1 MEKKY
6 KKSIYIFRRDYRLYD
21 NTSLIKALEESE
33 EVIPIFIL
41 NPKQVTNEN
50 EFYNKHSIQFLF
62 ESLKD
67 LNEQLKGKESK
78 LHLFYGKQLEIL
90 KDLVNKHNIEAIYQN
105 KDYTPFARKRDQS
118 IKELCSK
125 LEVDCNLYHDYLLN
139 SPKEVLKGDGD
150 PYGVFTPYYKRASMH
165 KVHAPKEND
174 FKNYSTVEC
183 ESIEILDKI
192 LPQKNKEILVEGG
205 REEALKIIDSLG
217 FMSNYQDQRDFPSV
231 HGTSRLS
238 AHLKFGTIS
247 CRELY
252 YLLEE
257 KIHNPENVRRQ
268 LHWRDFWTYIAYH
281 NPKVFKTS
289 YIDKY
294 SYVAWMHIEKDEK
307 TKKNWLAWCEG
318 KTGFPIVDAGMR
330 ELNTTGFMHN
340 RVRMIVASFL
350 TKDLHI
356 SYKEGEKYFGQ
367 QLTDYDPCL
376 NNGNWQ
382 WAASTGCDGQPY
394 FRIFNPW
401 RQQERFDK
409 ECEYIK
415 HWIPE
420 LKELTP
426 KQIHNYYKKNVH
438 VKGYPYPIVIH
449 EKETPYAKDMFKS
462 KT

>member
-1 MEKKY
+1 MDKKY
-6 KKSIYIFRRDYRLYD
+6 KKSIYIFRRDYRIYD
-21 NTSLIKALEESE
+21 NTALIKSLEESE

-41 NPKQVTNEN
+41 NPKQVTLEN

-67 LNEQLKGKESK
+67 LNSQLQEQGSK

-90 KDLVNKHNIEAIYQN
+90 KDLVEKHDIEAIYQN

-118 IKELCSK
+118 IKELCK
-125 LEVDCNLYHDYLLN
+125 ELEIDCNMYHDYLLN
-139 SPKEVLKGDGD
+139 PPKEVLKEDGE
-150 PYGVFTPYYKRASMH
+150 PYGVFTPYWKRASMH
-165 KVHAPKEND
+165 NVESPKENNHQ
-174 FKNYSTVEC
+174 NYSSIPC
-183 ESIEILDKI
+183 EDFSILDEILPEKSSK
-192 LPQKNKEILVEGG
+192 LLVNGG
-205 REEALKIIDSLG
+205 RKEALKIIDELE
-217 FMSNYQDQRDFPSV
+217 YLTKYPDHKDFPSL

-252 YLLEE
+252 YLLGE
-257 KIHNPENVRRQ
+257 KIHNPEHVRRQ
-268 LHWRDFWTYIAYH
+268 LHWRDFWTYITYH
-281 NPKVFKTS
+281 NPKVFKTT
-289 YIDKY
+289 YIEKY
-294 SYVAWMHIEKDEK
+294 SDVKWHDIKEEK
-307 TKKNWLAWCEG
+307 TKKSWIAWCEG

-330 ELNTTGFMHN
+330 ELNATGFMHN

-367 QLTDYDPCL
+367 QLTDYDPAL

-401 RQQERFDK
+401 RQQERFDPN
-409 ECEYIK
+409 CEYIK
-415 HWIPE
+415 QWVPE
-420 LKELTP
+420 LNDLTS
-426 KQIHNYYKKNVH
+426 KQIHNYYKKDVY
-438 VKGYPYPIVIH
+438 VKGYPYPLVVH
-449 EKETPYAKDMFKS
+449 EEETPYAKEMFKNA
-462 KT
+462 